1 MVEFFGQQM
10 DGMLFSQNGWVQS
23 FGRRCVRPPTFWSD
37 ISRPKAMTVREYKVA
52 QALTKKPVK
61 GMVRKASR
69 ELMMIRNLCALNMT
83 SFNIPSLT
91 TSIPT
96 PPEKISSL
104 KFAAHGSR
112 YNPQLV
118 LPSCRHPS

>member
-23 FGRRCVRPPTFWSD
+23 FGSRCVRPPTFWSD

-61 GMVRKASR
+61 GMVRTVSPR
-69 ELMMIRNLCALNMT
+69 VMMIRFVIYCALNK
-83 SFNIPSLT
+83 ISLT
-91 TSIPT
+91 SKRHPT
-96 PPEKISSL
+96 LFFPPEQSL
-104 KFAAHGSR
+104 HST
-112 YNPQLV
+112 L
-118 LPSCRHPS
+118 

>member
-1 MVEFFGQQM
+1 MCRWIVNKVFDYICLTLSSPLNSFFSQDMVEFFGQQM

-23 FGRRCVRPPTFWSD
+23 FGSRCVRPPTFWSD

-69 ELMMIRNLCALNMT
+69 ELMMIRNLCTLNNDI
-83 SFNIPSLT
+83 SHDLHSN
-91 TSIPT
+91 PT
-96 PPEKISSL
+96 
-104 KFAAHGSR
+104 
-112 YNPQLV
+112 
-118 LPSCRHPS
+118 

>member
-23 FGRRCVRPPTFWSD
+23 FGSRCVRPPTFWSD

-61 GMVRKASR
+61 GMVRKAPR
-69 ELMMIRNLCALNMT
+69 ELIDDASQSLCSQYDISHNNL
-83 SFNIPSLT
+83 
-91 TSIPT
+91 
-96 PPEKISSL
+96 
-104 KFAAHGSR
+104 
-112 YNPQLV
+112 
-118 LPSCRHPS
+118 